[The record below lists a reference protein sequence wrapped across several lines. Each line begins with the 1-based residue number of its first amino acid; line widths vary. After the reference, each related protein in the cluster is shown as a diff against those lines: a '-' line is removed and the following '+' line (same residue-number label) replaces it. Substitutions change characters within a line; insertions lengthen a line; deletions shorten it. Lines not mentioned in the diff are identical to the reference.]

1 MMIMTKQYS
10 IIIASGLILIAAISR
25 LFPIFPN
32 FQPITALALFA
43 GAVFFSNR
51 IYALLIPLTA
61 MLISDTL
68 LHFFSESLLGYYA
81 GFHYSTLIVY
91 FSIAVIALIGSFAIK
106 NINFKNVVI
115 SSILSAILF
124 FILTNLGSWLF
135 GLDIT
140 NAPYEKSF
148 TGLFYCFSEALP
160 FFRHTLASTLIYSG
174 LMFGSWS
181 LAIRGI
187 EYRTANN

>member
-1 MMIMTKQYS
+1 MTKQYS

>member
-1 MMIMTKQYS
+1 MNKKYS
-10 IIIASGLILIAAISR
+10 IIIAIGLILIAALSR

-32 FQPITALALFA
+32 FQPVTALALFA
-43 GAVFFSNR
+43 GAIFFSNR
-51 IYALLIPLTA
+51 FYALLVPLAA

-91 FSIAVIALIGSFAIK
+91 FSVGLIALIGSFSIRK
-106 NINFKNVVI
+106 INFKNVII
-115 SSILSAILF
+115 SSISSAILF

-140 NAPYEKSF
+140 NTPYQKSF
-148 TGLFYCFSEALP
+148 AGFIYCFSEALP
-160 FFRHTLASTLIYSG
+160 FFRYTLASTLVYSG
-174 LMFGSWS
+174 LMFGVWS
-181 LAIRGI
+181 ISVKSI
-187 EYRTANN
+187 EHQTAKI